1 MNVVVPRYRPSV
13 FSYLGLRGDG
23 WLDFTSCGSCYSRLL
38 FPTSLSS
45 QVLFSFVLAPFK
57 SITWVCVF
65 KLEGLLHHDPV
76 LDRHSWSLF
85 YSLGPF
91 LLTIEFFLIEWIVWI
106 INRLKSVGWFPTRT
120 NFFFIVCLL
129 LDWKIDPEKNSHPSE
144 ILSSIPHFF
153 IVGSQNDFHYNFISS
168 IDIFSFLTL
177 DGCNHLFLFTYPHD
191 CVIRRSHR
199 CQPSPLL

>member
-76 LDRHSWSLF
+76 LDGHSWSLF

-120 NFFFIVCLL
+120 NFFLL
-129 LDWKIDPEKNSHPSE
+129 CAFCWIGKLIPRKIPIRQRYCHPFPIFLLSGLKTISII
-144 ILSSIPHFF
+144 ILFRQS
-153 IVGSQNDFHYNFISS
+153 
-168 IDIFSFLTL
+168 IFS
-177 DGCNHLFLFTYPHD
+177 LF
-191 CVIRRSHR
+191 
-199 CQPSPLL
+199 

>member
-91 LLTIEFFLIEWIVWI
+91 LLTIEFFKSNESSGLLTDWNRSADFQPELIFFLLCAFCWIGKLI
-106 INRLKSVGWFPTRT
+106 PRKIPIRQRYCHPFPI
-120 NFFFIVCLL
+120 FL
-129 LDWKIDPEKNSHPSE
+129 
-144 ILSSIPHFF
+144 LSSLKT
-153 IVGSQNDFHYNFISS
+153 ISIIILFRQS
-168 IDIFSFLTL
+168 IFS
-177 DGCNHLFLFTYPHD
+177 LF
-191 CVIRRSHR
+191 
-199 CQPSPLL
+199 

>member
-91 LLTIEFFLIEWIVWI
+91 LLTIEFFKSNESSGLLTDWNRSADFQPELIFFYCVP
-106 INRLKSVGWFPTRT
+106 SVGLENWSREKFPSVRDIVIHSP
-120 NFFFIVCLL
+120 FF
-129 LDWKIDPEKNSHPSE
+129 
-144 ILSSIPHFF
+144 
-153 IVGSQNDFHYNFISS
+153 
-168 IDIFSFLTL
+168 
-177 DGCNHLFLFTYPHD
+177 
-191 CVIRRSHR
+191 
-199 CQPSPLL
+199 